1 MPEGILSDSEFLKKL
16 EYLYIVAKK
25 VITGRVKAE
34 RRSRK
39 HGSSVEFADF
49 RQYTPGDDFRYLDW
63 NIYARLDELLLK
75 LFEEEEDLHIY
86 VLIDVSRSMLYGDPR
101 KLDYAKKVAAAVAYV
116 GLSNLDR
123 VSIIPFSE
131 EAHDRLPMTRGKGK
145 IFTFLEFLE
154 RLGNGGETHLEHSFK
169 TFVHQ
174 TKRRG
179 VAVVISD
186 LFDPERFERALNV
199 LKYQKYDLYVIHLID
214 EKEAAPDLLGDY
226 RLEDMETRR
235 TRQVTIS
242 EQTLKKYRAA
252 FDGYL
257 TDLERYCKQR
267 EIGYIRTFTSF
278 PFDELILKVFRSGGF
293 LK

>member
-1 MPEGILSDSEFLKKL
+1 MPQGVLFDSEFLKKL

-49 RQYTPGDDFRYLDW
+49 RPYTPGDDFRYLDW
-63 NIYARLDELLLK
+63 NVYARLDELLLK
-75 LFEEEEDLHIY
+75 LFEEEEDLHIS
-86 VLIDVSRSMLYGDPR
+86 VLIDVSRSMAYGEPP
-101 KLDYAKKVAAAVAYV
+101 KLDYAKRVAAAIAYI

-123 VSIIPFSE
+123 VAIVPFSDE
-131 EAHDRLPMTRGKGK
+131 THDRLPMTRGKGK

-154 RLGNGGETHLEHSFK
+154 RLGSRGETRLEHSFR

-179 VAVVISD
+179 VAVLISD
-186 LFDPERFERALNV
+186 LFDPGRFERGLDV
-199 LKYQKYDLYVIHLID
+199 IKYQKHELYVIHVID
-214 EKEAAPDLLGDY
+214 EDEAAPDLLGDY

-235 TRQVTIS
+235 VRQVTVS
-242 EQTLKKYRAA
+242 EQTLKRYRAA
-252 FDGYL
+252 FEAYL
-257 TDLERYCKQR
+257 SDIERYCRQR
-267 EIGYIRTFTSF
+267 EIGYIRTLTSF

-293 LK
+293 LR

>member
-1 MPEGILSDSEFLKKL
+1 MPEGVLFDSEFLKKL

-49 RQYTPGDDFRYLDW
+49 RPYTPGDDFRYLDW
-63 NIYARLDELLLK
+63 NVYARLDELLLK
-75 LFEEEEDLHIY
+75 LFEEEEDLHIS
-86 VLIDVSRSMLYGDPR
+86 VLIDVSRSMAYGEPP
-101 KLDYAKKVAAAVAYV
+101 KLDYAKRVAAAIAYI

-123 VSIIPFSE
+123 VAIVPFSDE
-131 EAHDRLPMTRGKGK
+131 PHDRLPMTRGKGK

-154 RLGNGGETHLEHSFK
+154 RLGSQGETRLERSFR

-179 VAVVISD
+179 VAVLISD
-186 LFDPERFERALNV
+186 LFDPDRFERGLNV
-199 LKYQKYDLYVIHLID
+199 IKYQKHELYVIHIID
-214 EKEAAPDLLGDY
+214 EDEAAPDLLGDY
-226 RLEDMETRR
+226 RLEDMETGRV
-235 TRQVTIS
+235 RQVTVS
-242 EQTLKKYRAA
+242 EQTLKRYRAA
-252 FDGYL
+252 FEAYL
-257 TDLERYCKQR
+257 NDIERYCRQR
-267 EIGYIRTFTSF
+267 EIGYIRTLTSF

-293 LK
+293 LR

>member
-1 MPEGILSDSEFLKKL
+1 MPEGVLFDSEFLKKL

-25 VITGRVKAE
+25 VITGRIKAE

-39 HGSSVEFADF
+39 RGSSVEFADF

-63 NIYARLDELLLK
+63 NVYARLDELLLK
-75 LFEEEEDLHIY
+75 LFEEEEDLNIY
-86 VLIDVSRSMLYGDPR
+86 VLIDVSGSMRYGDPA

-123 VSIIPFSE
+123 VGIVPFSDE
-131 EAHDRLPMTRGKGK
+131 THDRLPMTRGKGK

-154 RLGNGGETHLEHSFK
+154 RLGNGAETHLERSLK

-179 VAVVISD
+179 VAVLISD
-186 LFDPERFERALNV
+186 LFDPDRFERGLNV
-199 LKYQKYDLYVIHLID
+199 LKYQKYELYVVHLID
-214 EKEAAPDLLGDY
+214 QKEASPDLLGDY
-226 RLEDMETRR
+226 RLEDMETRQV
-235 TRQVTIS
+235 RQVTIS

-252 FDGYL
+252 FDEYL
-257 TDLERYCKQR
+257 GDIERFCKQR
-267 EIGYIRTFTSF
+267 GIGYIRTFTSF
-278 PFDELILKVFRSGGF
+278 PFEDLILKVFRSGGF